1 VTDENGSALTNNA
14 MVGKLNDMS
23 RNKCLKSS
31 VREFHGGDKDHSNS
45 INLEEFLKLAKNI
58 PVLRGRGHVA
68 LVETFNKIDV
78 DASGALNISEFHS
91 FYAELKMLTKTSN
104 LIPYP
109 NYGLEKLKGFQYYRK
124 YI

>member
-1 VTDENGSALTNNA
+1 

-31 VREFHGGDKDHSNS
+31 VAQFHGGDIDHSNS
-45 INLEEFLKLAKNI
+45 MNLDEFLKLAKNI
-58 PVLRGRGHVA
+58 PVLRGRDQAA

-91 FYAELKMLTKTSN
+91 FYADLKMLTKTSN

-109 NYGLEKLKGFQYYRK
+109 NYDLENLKGFQYYRK